1 MPFYAR
7 LKTVLLGNAP
17 GFRLKDELMV
27 RSRLGV
33 KPILI
38 GLSLA
43 LSAATLS
50 SCASAPID
58 MLGAPQ
64 GEATAGQVELRS
76 AANALADRLEEAG
89 WTLGATPAETRRS
102 FFDRLIGGGSDE
114 DEGEPKDDPVT
125 LYLATAST
133 PQAVEADLARLI
145 DGADD
150 VAAQTL
156 SVASSDDALSARTL
170 ADDLAAVE
178 RALGAVR
185 RATAFF
191 EAVLAQGGW
200 EEAAAYAL
208 TAQLETARAAETRLA
223 ASADALAERR
233 WAARSGLFG

>member
-7 LKTVLLGNAP
+7 LKAVLMGKAP

-33 KPILI
+33 KPVLM

-43 LSAATLS
+43 LSAATMS
-50 SCASAPID
+50 GCASAPID

-64 GEATAGQVELRS
+64 GEAVAGQIELRS
-76 AANALADRLEEAG
+76 AANALADRLEQAG
-89 WTLGATPAETRRS
+89 WTVSATPAEATRS
-102 FFDRLIGGGSDE
+102 FFDRLLGGGDE
-114 DEGEPKDDPVT
+114 DEAEPQDDPVA

-133 PQAVEADLARLI
+133 PETVEADIAGLI
-145 DGADD
+145 EDSND
-150 VAAQTL
+150 VAAQSL
-156 SVASSDDALSARTL
+156 SVASSDDALGARTL

-185 RATAFF
+185 RANGFF
-191 EAVLAQGGW
+191 EAVLAQGDW
-200 EEAAAYAL
+200 DERAAYAL
-208 TAQLETARAAETRLA
+208 EAQLENARASETRLA